1 MEVKRL
7 LLRTKTELIDETI
20 AMALRR
26 LRELPD
32 GDYFNVLQTLALSYA
47 RKGKGSCCSPSGIC
61 KDCPQILPIR

>member
-32 GDYFNVLQTLALSYA
+32 GDYF
-47 RKGKGSCCSPSGIC
+47 
-61 KDCPQILPIR
+61 

>member
-47 RKGKGSCCSPSGIC
+47 RKGEGELLLSQRDLQRLPA
-61 KDCPQILPIR
+61 DLPIR